1 MHKLKIKVI
10 CVFQVRF
17 ITMTGNPIPD
27 PLGRIAHVLLVIGGL
42 NWGLVGL
49 LDTNLVAIIAD
60 ATVGVV
66 GTLIYTLVGLSA
78 IISLIDVAMAS
89 R

>member
-49 LDTNLVAIIAD
+49 LDTNLVAIIAN
-60 ATVGVV
+60 ATAGVV
-66 GTLIYTLVGLSA
+66 GTLIYTLIGLSA

>member
-49 LDTNLVAIIAD
+49 LDTNLVAIIAN
-60 ATVGVV
+60 ATAGVV
-66 GTLIYTLVGLSA
+66 GTLIYTLIGLSA
-78 IISLIDVAMAS
+78 IISLIDVAMVS

>member
-1 MHKLKIKVI
+1 MA
-10 CVFQVRF
+10 
-17 ITMTGNPIPD
+17 GSPIPEQ
-27 PLGRIAHVLLVIGGL
+27 LGRIAHVLLVIGGL

-49 LDTNLVAIIAD
+49 ANTNLFSIITNVIGVD
-60 ATVGVV
+60 VV

-78 IISLIDVAMAS
+78 IISVIDVAMAS

>member
-10 CVFQVRF
+10 CVFQVKF

-60 ATVGVV
+60 ATAGVV
-66 GTLIYTLVGLSA
+66 GTLIYTLIGLSA

-89 R
+89 K

>member
-49 LDTNLVAIIAD
+49 LDTNLVAIIAN
-60 ATVGVV
+60 ATAGVV
-66 GTLIYTLVGLSA
+66 GTLIYTLIGLSA

-89 R
+89 K

>member
-1 MHKLKIKVI
+1 
-10 CVFQVRF
+10 
-17 ITMTGNPIPD
+17 
-27 PLGRIAHVLLVIGGL
+27 VIGGL

-60 ATVGVV
+60 ATAGVV

-78 IISLIDVAMAS
+78 IISVIDVAMAS
-89 R
+89 K

>member
-1 MHKLKIKVI
+1 MHKLKIKLI
-10 CVFQVRF
+10 CIFRVRLV
-17 ITMTGNPIPD
+17 TMAGSPIPD

-49 LDTNLVAIIAD
+49 LNTNLVSIIAD
-60 ATVGVV
+60 ATAGVV
-66 GTLIYTLVGLSA
+66 GTLVYALIGLSA

-89 R
+89 K